1 MRHVRD
7 HVVAIVGGNALQ
19 STDGDGF
26 LLESAAAACRFA
38 WAVACS
44 AQDAGKHVRI
54 PVDHVRL
61 GIAAGGD
68 KANVFG
74 HRRVRRTCV
83 LAVDYL
89 VKILGILDV
98 SRFQCCIS
106 LKYIGVKQEYD
117 KAGRKSLPTKVL

>member
-1 MRHVRD
+1 MRHVRND
-7 HVVAIVGGNALQ
+7 VIAIIRRNAFET
-19 STDGDGF
+19 TDRDWF
-26 LLESAAAACRFA
+26 LFETATTASWFA
-38 WAVACS
+38 WAVARS
-44 AQDAGKHVRI
+44 AKNAGKHVRI

-89 VKILGILDV
+89 VKIFGILDV
-98 SRFQCCIS
+98 SWFQFCIS